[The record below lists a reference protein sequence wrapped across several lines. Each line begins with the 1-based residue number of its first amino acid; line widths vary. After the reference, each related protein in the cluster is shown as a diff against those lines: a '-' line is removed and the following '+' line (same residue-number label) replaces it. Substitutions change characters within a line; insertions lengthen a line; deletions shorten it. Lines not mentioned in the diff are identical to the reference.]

1 MIAKVNYM
9 HDNEY
14 KILCLASK
22 EKKKIPSGHE
32 VFQRILLGDESLILD
47 LCLATHQANF
57 KKLHL

>member
-22 EKKKIPSGHE
+22 EKKIPSGHA
-32 VFQRILLGDESLILD
+32 VFQRILLGDESLILG
-47 LCLATHQANF
+47 LCLATHQVNF
-57 KKLHL
+57 EKLLL

>member
-22 EKKKIPSGHE
+22 EKKYQVDTKS
-32 VFQRILLGDESLILD
+32 
-47 LCLATHQANF
+47 F
-57 KKLHL
+57 KEFSWEMNP

>member
-22 EKKKIPSGHE
+22 EKKKYQVDTKS
-32 VFQRILLGDESLILD
+32 
-47 LCLATHQANF
+47 F
-57 KKLHL
+57 KEFSWEMNP